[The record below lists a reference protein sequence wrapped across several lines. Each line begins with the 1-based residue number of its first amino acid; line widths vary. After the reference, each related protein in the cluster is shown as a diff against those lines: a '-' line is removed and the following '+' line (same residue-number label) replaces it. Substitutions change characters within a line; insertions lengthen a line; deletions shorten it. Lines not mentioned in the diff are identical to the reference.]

1 MRTRSEFAAKWGDSV
16 PQGRRVALR
25 AFSGDGRGERV
36 RAGFTNGFEMVVR
49 RAMEPGAVV
58 RVGSLGRDACGIVRL
73 KPDLLQRA
81 RVSLDDDR
89 ERRGEEPSALP

>member
-36 RAGFTNGFEMVVR
+36 RVGFTNGFRNGGEKGDGARGDGPGGLAMVGG
-49 RAMEPGAVV
+49 E
-58 RVGSLGRDACGIVRL
+58 SLAANRQA
-73 KPDLLQRA
+73 KA
-81 RVSLDDDR
+81 
-89 ERRGEEPSALP
+89 